1 LNCIYPKSCNGQGAT
16 VRLAKFSF
24 VLEEAHTIIPETAGA
39 GFDYDTQWVVSRI
52 GQIALQG
59 RKYGVGLLIVSQRTA
74 LVSKTILSQCNT
86 FLTHALID
94 QTSLNF
100 LGNIY
105 QSQYISIIPDLRF
118 LQFLAYGKGVRSER
132 PLMLERAFDEEK
144 AMQSNSLDNQVDVD
158 TEIIEDASS
167 ESAAPARPGPSV
179 TQL

>member
-1 LNCIYPKSCNGQGAT
+1 MQWARNHRKARKILI
-16 VRLAKFSF
+16 

-105 QSQYISIIPDLRF
+105 QAHYISVIPDLRF

-132 PLMLERAFDEEK
+132 PLLLERPFDQQK
-144 AMQSNSLDNQVDVD
+144 VDASGSLDEQIDVD
-158 TEIIEDASS
+158 KEIPS
-167 ESAAPARPGPSV
+167 EPEPPPPPSPANGGPSV
-179 TQL
+179 KAL